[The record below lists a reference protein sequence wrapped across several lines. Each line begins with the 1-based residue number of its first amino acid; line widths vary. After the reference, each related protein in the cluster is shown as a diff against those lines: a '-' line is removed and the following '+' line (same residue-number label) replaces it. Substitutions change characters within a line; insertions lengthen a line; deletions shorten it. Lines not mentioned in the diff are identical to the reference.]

1 MMMILGGVFYLLFA
15 VIIAF
20 LLKNK
25 RLGFWVMFF
34 LSLIFTPLL
43 MAVMGLIFSG
53 DKAGE
58 ETQPGVN

>member
-58 ETQPGVN
+58 ETQPG